1 MSFNSLVAHF
11 GTSRGVSYGSI
22 QSPPSTALVVALLTG
37 VDLPLAIRVLRVK
50 LQLAISPRHT
60 FVPTLPS

>member
-22 QSPPSTALVVALLTG
+22 QSPSSTALVVALLTG
-37 VDLPLAIRVLRVK
+37 IDLPLAIRVLRVK

-60 FVPTLPS
+60 FVPTLP